1 MVSYV
6 PGGRSLRDVNV
17 KPKWQPELKYTVYLQ
32 TKGEIKV
39 QCYWSPCLQ
48 AKYYQKGDSSYS
60 DTRRNS
66 GRHPLPDQCQYR
78 SQAFAD
84 RLPGRFPC
92 SEIGSLARVCIPSL
106 GRPKFSEHSNMLIDI
121 KKFVPP
127 ENVYHEIHG
136 RIRKRH
142 DFEKGDWKVFDG
154 MYYSNHDV
162 WSRTRNLPSRS
173 LSPLSWISALVGM
186 VNDL

>member
-1 MVSYV
+1 
-6 PGGRSLRDVNV
+6 
-17 KPKWQPELKYTVYLQ
+17 
-32 TKGEIKV
+32 
-39 QCYWSPCLQ
+39 
-48 AKYYQKGDSSYS
+48 
-60 DTRRNS
+60 
-66 GRHPLPDQCQYR
+66 
-78 SQAFAD
+78 
-84 RLPGRFPC
+84 
-92 SEIGSLARVCIPSL
+92 
-106 GRPKFSEHSNMLIDI
+106 MLIDI

-154 MYYSNHDV
+154 MHYSNHDV

-186 VNDL
+186 VNDS